1 MKYIKNVI
9 IKSTNRSVM
18 MHRMLKNKRS
28 ALTQKLIKINNLLHR
43 KDNKLIEDMNDKGVC
58 LEIMYPSCDWS
69 IKNANKQMI
78 NRIFG

>member
-9 IKSTNRSVM
+9 IKSSDRSVM

-28 ALTQKLIKINNLLHR
+28 ILTQKLLKINSLLNR
-43 KDNKLIEDMNDKGVC
+43 KDKKLIEDMNNKGVC
-58 LEIMYPSCDWS
+58 LEINYPDCSWS
-69 IKNANKQMI
+69 IKNANQQMM